1 MQIETLQHVYQLLPD
16 LYSETSR
23 DAYRAAFR
31 RAERLTNK
39 KLWQLAADERA
50 WEQELSKIVW
60 AGEFRAKTPEA
71 AERAFETWGG
81 KIPAA
86 IRRARKHVGSGP
98 ATNRDAK
105 QAWDRIADY
114 VSDVENCVDETGQRI
129 LPNMSGL
136 SIANLRARLGHM
148 RPQTVDTEGAIEAL
162 RKLPA
167 DKTESYRNAVRF
179 FNRLIREQNRH
190 APIAD
195 LLPDRQVGE
204 LPTRRDAPL
213 DWSRFSQ
220 EFLDARDTALDQ
232 AVQVEANKKSSRAAR
247 IAARRQNKRLRRR
260 RVFNPDATR
269 KNYVRSLSWLA
280 RHAEEDRGNVY
291 DVKTL
296 DDLVT
301 EDRVEAAVKRYI
313 ARGQSDEELRDTTQT
328 SSVKSYLS
336 ALLSLARRNGM
347 PEDLVFALEDIADD
361 PDYVSD
367 RDGEMS
373 ATREEFI
380 RLVDRDPAIVRAIVT
395 GPETLLREARRGF
408 DRWERLSDAQKA
420 ETLHL
425 SIAAAA
431 MAVQLARP
439 LRTRNVNEFDAGGQ
453 GTDLV
458 APRRAGAKA
467 WIEIDRS
474 KVKNRRAIEG
484 PVPDWLWAVFEAWQ
498 EEGRS
503 RWIARHKK
511 TGCRDTDALF
521 PGTRGGYLTRSTF
534 NKCWN
539 RGMSRLGLTGLT
551 PHTMRHVAA
560 TLYLAVHPGDY
571 HVVAALLCDELKTVE
586 HFYARGEGRAAAEL
600 FAQVL
605 EDLHPTLGLRG
616 NA

>member
-39 KLWQLAADERA
+39 KLSQLAADERA

-86 IRRARKHVGSGP
+86 IRRARKHTGSGP
-98 ATNRDAK
+98 AGDRDA
-105 QAWDRIADY
+105 QGAWDRIADY
-114 VSDVENCVDETGQRI
+114 VSDVENSFDETGQRI

-148 RPQTVDTEGAIEAL
+148 RPQSVDTKGAVEAL

-179 FNRLIREQNRH
+179 FNRLIREQNCH

-195 LLPDRQVGE
+195 LLPNSPVGT
-204 LPTRRDAPL
+204 LPTRRDAPI
-213 DWSRFSQ
+213 DWSLFSQ
-220 EFLDARDTALDQ
+220 EFRDTRDAALDE
-232 AVQVEANKKSSRAAR
+232 AVGTEADKKSSRAAR
-247 IAARRQNKRLRRR
+247 IAARRQNKRTRRR

-280 RHAEEDRGNVY
+280 RHAEADRGDVY

-296 DDLVT
+296 GDLVT
-301 EDRVEAAVKRYI
+301 EDRVEAAVNRFI
-313 ARGQSDEELRDTTQT
+313 ARSQSHEELRDTKQT
-328 SSVKSYLS
+328 SSLKSYLS
-336 ALLSLARRNGM
+336 ALVSLVRRNGM
-347 PEDLVFALEDIADD
+347 DEDLVFALEDIADD

-367 RDGEMS
+367 RAGEMS

-380 RLVDRDPAIVRAIVT
+380 RLVDRDPAIVRAIVA
-395 GPETLLREARRGF
+395 GPETLMKESRRGF
-408 DRWERLSDAQKA
+408 DRWERSRDSQQA

-425 SIAAAA
+425 SVASAA

-453 GTDLV
+453 GADLI
-458 APRRAGAKA
+458 APRRAGAQA
-467 WIEIDRS
+467 WIEIDRT

-484 PVPDWLWAVFEAWQ
+484 PVPDWLWAVLESWQ
-498 EEGRS
+498 DEGRPL
-503 RWIARHKK
+503 WIARHKK

-551 PHTMRHVAA
+551 PHMMRHVAA

-586 HFYARGEGRAAAEL
+586 QFYSRGEGRAAAEL

-605 EDLHPTLGLRG
+605 EDLHPTLRLRG
-616 NA
+616 AA